1 MKRSSAHLRPVVV
14 LSGALAA
21 LGGCGHDWDPYT
33 PVEPQP
39 STGTGTGG
47 SAGTGGEAT
56 GGVPGTSS
64 TSSGST
70 ASSAGGGGASTSS
83 SVGGG
88 GPCDPAFSD
97 DFSGDLGQWQID
109 SGTWSI
115 QGGALAQL
123 DPLAGTTLIY
133 VPDVVLGDQRLQAT
147 TTMVSGATGGAIELV
162 ARIDPDNPGNRYWCA
177 FQPSDGWLVI
187 RAEADYL
194 KLAEPVAFQ
203 VDLAQTP
210 GYSATASHVMHFDVV
225 GTTLHCWVE
234 GVVGADATTSDG
246 LYTQGSVGLKTYLKH
261 ALFDDFTVCP

>member
-1 MKRSSAHLRPVVV
+1 VVV

-21 LGGCGHDWDPYT
+21 LGGCGHDWDPFT

-39 STGTGTGG
+39 STAAGTGG
-47 SAGTGGEAT
+47 SAGAGGEAT

-64 TSSGST
+64 MSNGST

-88 GPCDPAFSD
+88 APCDPAFSD
-97 DFSGDLGQWQID
+97 DFSGDLADWSIG
-109 SGTWSI
+109 SGTWAI

-123 DPLAGTTLIY
+123 DALAATTLIY
-133 VPDVVLGDQRLQAT
+133 VPSVDLDDQRLQT
-147 TTMVSGATGGAIELV
+147 TITMVSGDTSGAVELV

-187 RAEADYL
+187 RAEANYV
-194 KLAEPVAFQ
+194 KVAEPVAFQ
-203 VDLAQTP
+203 VDLGQTP
-210 GYSATASHVMHFDVV
+210 GYSATASHVMRFDVV

-234 GVVGADATTSDG
+234 GVVGADATTSDA
-246 LYTQGSVGLKTYLKH
+246 LYTHGAPGVKTYLKH
-261 ALFDDFTVCP
+261 ALFDDFVVCP